1 MTSLF
6 LRSLFLFALSFLLV
20 GQIDGKLH
28 AQTSSQEYREAIVKD
43 WLEQERVLGRNV
55 ASIQALKEL
64 ATRAQETLDAF
75 EDEAWASPALVENLK
90 QELAK
95 ARQTLDDLNT
105 SKDVPLASPLSQY
118 LALREK
124 LRDFLLG
131 NPKVTGAPIIFLKE
145 ERFTW
150 QMLHEYL
157 SYFYD
162 VCGYHGGGIYVL
174 KEPGKSFATESLTE
188 GLFPRGVFQTL
199 SLSYDAQTIYFSFA
213 DFSQTHSEDVP
224 KRNITDLMQEPYIED
239 FDSNH
244 MAKKEGKFNLYKMS
258 LKERKVERLTNESED
273 DFDPVEA
280 PDGSILFISTRRGGY
295 GRCPWP

>member
-6 LRSLFLFALSFLLV
+6 LRSLFLCALSCLLV

-75 EDEAWASPALVENLK
+75 EDEAWISSALVENLE

-95 ARQTLDDLNT
+95 TRQTLDDLNT
-105 SKDVPLASPLSQY
+105 PKDVPLASSISQY

-131 NPKVTGAPIIFLKE
+131 NPKVTGAPIVFLKE

-188 GLFPRGVFQTL
+188 GLA
-199 SLSYDAQTIYFSFA
+199 S
-213 DFSQTHSEDVP
+213 
-224 KRNITDLMQEPYIED
+224 
-239 FDSNH
+239 
-244 MAKKEGKFNLYKMS
+244 
-258 LKERKVERLTNESED
+258 
-273 DFDPVEA
+273 
-280 PDGSILFISTRRGGY
+280 
-295 GRCPWP
+295 